1 MELREHCTEV
11 DIGVQREEITR
22 GCKLHNKY
30 FSQCLLQITYFYCDE
45 LHESVME
52 RLFGSLEDKINA
64 FRALI
69 GKPE

>member
-1 MELREHCTEV
+1 LELREHCTEV
-11 DIGVQREEITR
+11 DIGVQREEIMR
-22 GCKLHNKY
+22 GCKMHNKH
-30 FSQCLLQITYFYCDE
+30 FSQSLLQFTYFYCDE

-52 RLFGSLEDKINA
+52 RLCGSLEDKINA